1 MEISVSGGRIILF
14 KEYPLKKKIRV
25 LIVDDHPIVRKG
37 LRALLDNIDDM
48 QVAAEATDGQQA
60 VDLFNN
66 VKPDIVLMDLIMPE
80 MDGVEAIRRII
91 AEHPQSKIL
100 VLSSAVTDEQV
111 YPAIREGALGFL
123 EKESEPEQLVESIRQ
138 VFHSHPSLQPQL
150 AKKMLG
156 EFEHREESQNGHQ
169 KLTGREMEVLKLLSR
184 GYDNPEIAKK
194 LFIAEVTVRTHISRI
209 MEKLHLANRV
219 QATLYALREGISELE
234 SE

>member
-1 MEISVSGGRIILF
+1 MF

-60 VDLFNN
+60 VDIFNN
-66 VKPDIVLMDLIMPE
+66 VNPDIVLMDLIMPE

-111 YPAIREGALGFL
+111 YPAIKEGALGFL
-123 EKESEPEQLVESIRQ
+123 EKESEPEQLVESIREI
-138 VFHSHPSLQPQL
+138 FHSRPLLQPQL

-156 EFEHREESQNGHQ
+156 EFENREESQNGHQ

-184 GYDNPEIAKK
+184 GYDNPEIAKR